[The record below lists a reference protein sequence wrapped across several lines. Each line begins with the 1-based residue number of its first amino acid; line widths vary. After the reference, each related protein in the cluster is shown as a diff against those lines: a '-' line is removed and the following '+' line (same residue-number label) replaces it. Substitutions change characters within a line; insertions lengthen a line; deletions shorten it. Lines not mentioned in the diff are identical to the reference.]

1 MYFMTLSSPGAMKQY
16 LGHGKSSYPDLQV
29 EFQPLPIT
37 CTTLLTATTLTILH
51 QPVSRR
57 VYPIINTDYPVRV
70 KYACTCNYNQ
80 RLSMEHGNFLILVCV
95 CVWRLSMICRILP
108 KCLCSCNGDTYYG
121 NAYYKN
127 MLDSDML
134 KTFRIEFG
142 PF

>member
-57 VYPIINTDYPVRV
+57 TMQSSTQTIQYVSN
-70 KYACTCNYNQ
+70 
-80 RLSMEHGNFLILVCV
+80 MHILVTT
-95 CVWRLSMICRILP
+95 I
-108 KCLCSCNGDTYYG
+108 KD
-121 NAYYKN
+121 
-127 MLDSDML
+127 
-134 KTFRIEFG
+134 
-142 PF
+142 

>member
-51 QPVSRR
+51 QPVSKR

-80 RLSMEHGNFLILVCV
+80 RLSMEHGNSLILVCV
-95 CVWRLSMICRILP
+95 CVCMET
-108 KCLCSCNGDTYYG
+108 KH
-121 NAYYKN
+121 
-127 MLDSDML
+127 DMQN
-134 KTFRIEFG
+134 TS
-142 PF
+142 

>member
-51 QPVSRR
+51 QPVSKR

-95 CVWRLSMICRILP
+95 CVCVWRLSIICRILP
-108 KCLCSCNGDTYYG
+108 KCLVAVMVTHITV
-121 NAYYKN
+121 
-127 MLDSDML
+127 MLII
-134 KTFRIEFG
+134 KIC
-142 PF
+142 